1 MAARSRIA
9 ACLCVLAC
17 ALAAG
22 ATAAP
27 STLTPPGPHFRPA
40 SGWLIV
46 KPTATEQPVS
56 WRSMIVAVT
65 THDAAAAHPF
75 LVFTSLTRLSK
86 RGILIWAMTIGR
98 NRRPSRRWHGRPGCR
113 ASASITAGKDSPL
126 RMFSSGSG
134 GASSTA
140 GTWTCASTSPRSIP
154 TRSFFT
160 RRRRSSTVSY
170 CRRGKSFRSDPV

>member
-27 STLTPPGPHFRPA
+27 STSTPPGPHFRPA

-98 NRRPSRRWHGRPGCR
+98 NRPTFMAMAWPPRLSSFRVDHGWEGQPAPNVQQRLRWGVIDGWDMDVRVYFATQHPDAQLLHEAQAQLDRLVLPSR
-113 ASASITAGKDSPL
+113 
-126 RMFSSGSG
+126 
-134 GASSTA
+134 
-140 GTWTCASTSPRSIP
+140 
-154 TRSFFT
+154 
-160 RRRRSSTVSY
+160 
-170 CRRGKSFRSDPV
+170 